1 MAQNIKD
8 YSPDYSIGTLS
19 RETGC
24 KVPTIRYYE
33 KVGLMPA
40 PARTQ
45 GNQRRYSEKHRQR
58 LVFIRHSRDLGFSP
72 DAIRELLTL
81 SDDPNQSCEE
91 ADAIAQRQLEAV
103 ETRLSQL
110 EALKSEL
117 EHMVHQ
123 CKGGTIASC
132 QIIERLSDHELC
144 ITPDHVH

>member
-1 MAQNIKD
+1 MSGKIQ
-8 YSPDYSIGTLS
+8 DYSIGTLS
-19 RETGC
+19 KETGC

-45 GNQRRYSEKHRQR
+45 GNQRRYDESHRQR
-58 LVFIRHSRDLGFSP
+58 LTFIRHSRDLGFSP

-81 SDDPNQSCEE
+81 SDDPDQSCEE

-103 ETRLSQL
+103 NLRLAQL
-110 EALKSEL
+110 EALKAEL

-123 CKGGTIASC
+123 CKGGTIAGC
-132 QIIERLSDHELC
+132 QIIEILSDHELC
-144 ITPDHVH
+144 ITPSHTH

>member
-1 MAQNIKD
+1 MA
-8 YSPDYSIGTLS
+8 DYSIGALS
-19 RETGC
+19 RDTGC

-40 PARTQ
+40 PPRSQ
-45 GNQRRYSEKHRQR
+45 GNQRRYGEQHRQR
-58 LVFIRHSRDLGFSP
+58 LMFIRHSRDLGFSQ

-81 SDDPNQSCEE
+81 SDDPDQPCEQ

-103 ETRLSQL
+103 ENRLAQL
-110 EALKSEL
+110 QALKAEL

-132 QIIERLSDHELC
+132 QIIEILSDHDLC
-144 ITPDHVH
+144 LADDHVH